1 MSDLNLNDALS
12 SIDIQSDWVGLRE
25 VKETTTYRA
34 IRDGNPQV
42 NECDT
47 SHGVM
52 VEVLANGQFGYY
64 GCRNLN
70 NKSIQKAAEKA
81 LVQAKSAAN
90 NALFNFTDNVRP
102 VIQGSFSSPYL
113 KAVKEIDAGQLNEIL
128 LKAYNQL
135 KVNEFQTLCY
145 RYNIFAD

>member
-42 NECDT
+42 NESDT

-52 VEVLANGQFGYY
+52 VEVLAHGQFGYF

-70 NKSIQKAAEKA
+70 NKSIQKAAE
-81 LVQAKSAAN
+81 
-90 NALFNFTDNVRP
+90 
-102 VIQGSFSSPYL
+102 
-113 KAVKEIDAGQLNEIL
+113 
-128 LKAYNQL
+128 
-135 KVNEFQTLCY
+135 
-145 RYNIFAD
+145 